1 MNTAARIRARHRD
14 GITDVMVL
22 LLHPMET
29 GLRTDASGRV
39 VPADYISI
47 VRVRLGV
54 RVVLEA
60 QMTIA
65 VSKDPL
71 LSFRFRGG
79 QSGDV
84 LVVEWT
90 DNHGSQQRQEEAIS

>member
-1 MNTAARIRARHRD
+1 
-14 GITDVMVL
+14 MVL

-29 GLRTDASGRV
+29 GLRTDQSGRL
-39 VPADYISI
+39 VPADYISA
-47 VRVRLGV
+47 VRVRLGS
-54 RVVLEA
+54 RLVLEA

-79 QSGDV
+79 QSGEV

-90 DNHGSQQRQEEAIS
+90 DNQGTQKSHEEAIS

>member
-1 MNTAARIRARHRD
+1 MSAAARIRARHRD

-29 GLRTDASGRV
+29 GLRTDESGRL
-39 VPADYISI
+39 VPADYISV

-90 DNHGSQQRQEEAIS
+90 DNQGRQQRHEEAIS